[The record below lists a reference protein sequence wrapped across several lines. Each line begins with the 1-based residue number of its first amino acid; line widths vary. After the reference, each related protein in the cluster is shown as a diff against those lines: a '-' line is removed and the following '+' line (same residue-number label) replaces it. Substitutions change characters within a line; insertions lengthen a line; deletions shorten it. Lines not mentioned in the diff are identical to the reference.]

1 MSPDQALELARVK
14 LELMR
19 VTTARAEM
27 EFNIM
32 KLRSEITRMENNIKI
47 QSDKEAELTA
57 KLAELAQEK

>member
-1 MSPDQALELARVK
+1 MDQALELARLK

-32 KLRSEITRMENNIKI
+32 KLRSEIVRMETNIVI
-47 QSDKEAELTA
+47 QTAKEAELTA
-57 KLAELAQEK
+57 KLTELAQEK

>member
-1 MSPDQALELARVK
+1 MDKDLELYRMR
-14 LELMR
+14 LEIMR

-32 KLRSEITRMENNIKI
+32 KLKSEIVRMETNIKI
-47 QSDKEAELTA
+47 QTDKEAELTA

>member
-1 MSPDQALELARVK
+1 MDKDLELYRMK
-14 LELMR
+14 LEIMR

-32 KLRSEITRMENNIKI
+32 KLKSEIVRMETNIKI
-47 QSDKEAELTA
+47 QTDKEAELTA